1 MLGDVRLDASYLR
14 QVPRQLSGGE
24 RQRIAIARAL
34 AASPAVLLC
43 DEILSS
49 LDVSVQAG
57 VRDLLQALQAEHGMT
72 YLFISHD
79 LAVVRSLAHSVGV
92 LFRGQLCE
100 IGRIGEVYAPPYHP
114 YTGALLAA
122 VPDLDRRAVVDPQR
136 RSAPVPAGGEP
147 ACPFAVKC
155 PWKIGPICEEQ
166 SPPWRE
172 VSPTHRL
179 RCHYALPD
187 LLRLETV
194 AARAPAEA
202 GSGAVAGTQ
211 EQEGATSPPWEGR

>member
-14 QVPRQLSGGE
+14 RVPRQLSGGE

-43 DEILSS
+43 DEVLSS

-57 VRDLLQALQAEHGMT
+57 VRDLLQALQAERGVT

-100 IGRIGEVYAPPYHP
+100 IGRSGEVYEPPYHP
-114 YTGALLAA
+114 YTYALLSA
-122 VPDLDRRAVVDPQR
+122 VPDLDRRAVADPQR
-136 RSAPVPAGGEP
+136 PTESPPAGREP

-155 PWKIGPICEEQ
+155 PWKIGPICEDQ
-166 SPPWRE
+166 PPPWRQ
-172 VSPTHRL
+172 VSPTHTL

-187 LLRLETV
+187 LLRLEAPV
-194 AARAPAEA
+194 ARPHA
-202 GSGAVAGTQ
+202 GAGQ
-211 EQEGATSPPWEGR
+211 AGGSPT